1 MYYIHKGHTIKM
13 KKYNYDNQKNISGE
27 RIRQLRKANKLSQ
40 NQLAIKMQTE
50 GVIMEQDVISRIE
63 SGQRILVDYELFALA
78 QIFKVSSDWIIG
90 LSDKQ

>member
-1 MYYIHKGHTIKM
+1 MYYIHKRAYYKDEEIQLRQSEKHF
-13 KKYNYDNQKNISGE
+13 GE

>member
-1 MYYIHKGHTIKM
+1 M

-27 RIRQLRKANKLSQ
+27 RIRQLRKANKLLQ

>member
-1 MYYIHKGHTIKM
+1 M
-13 KKYNYDNQKNISGE
+13 KKYNYENQKNISGE

>member
-1 MYYIHKGHTIKM
+1 M
-13 KKYNYDNQKNISGE
+13 KKYNYENQKNISGE

-63 SGQRILVDYELFALA
+63 SGQRILVDYELYALA

>member
-1 MYYIHKGHTIKM
+1 M

-63 SGQRILVDYELFALA
+63 SGQRILVDYELYALA

>member
-1 MYYIHKGHTIKM
+1 M

-78 QIFKVSSDWIIG
+78 QIFNVSSDWIIG

>member
-1 MYYIHKGHTIKM
+1 M

-78 QIFKVSSDWIIG
+78 QIFKVSSDRIIG

>member
-63 SGQRILVDYELFALA
+63 SGQRILVDYELYALA

>member
-1 MYYIHKGHTIKM
+1 M

-63 SGQRILVDYELFALA
+63 SGQRILVDYELYALA
-78 QIFKVSSDWIIG
+78 TIFKVSSDWIIG
-90 LSDKQ
+90 LSDEPK

>member
-1 MYYIHKGHTIKM
+1 M

-63 SGQRILVDYELFALA
+63 SGQRILVDYELYALA

-90 LSDKQ
+90 LSDERK

>member
-1 MYYIHKGHTIKM
+1 M

>member
-1 MYYIHKGHTIKM
+1 
-13 KKYNYDNQKNISGE
+13 
-27 RIRQLRKANKLSQ
+27 
-40 NQLAIKMQTE
+40 MQTE

-63 SGQRILVDYELFALA
+63 SGQRILVDYELYALA

>member
-1 MYYIHKGHTIKM
+1 M
-13 KKYNYDNQKNISGE
+13 KKYNYENQKNISGE
-27 RIRQLRKANKLSQ
+27 RIRQLRKTNKLSQ

>member
-1 MYYIHKGHTIKM
+1 M

-63 SGQRILVDYELFALA
+63 SGQRILVDYELYALA

-90 LSDKQ
+90 LSNERK

>member
-1 MYYIHKGHTIKM
+1 M

-63 SGQRILVDYELFALA
+63 PGQRILVDYELFALA

>member
-1 MYYIHKGHTIKM
+1 M
-13 KKYNYDNQKNISGE
+13 KKYNYENQKNISGE

-90 LSDKQ
+90 LSDERK

>member
-1 MYYIHKGHTIKM
+1 M

-90 LSDKQ
+90 LSNERK

>member
-1 MYYIHKGHTIKM
+1 M

-50 GVIMEQDVISRIE
+50 GVIM
-63 SGQRILVDYELFALA
+63 
-78 QIFKVSSDWIIG
+78 
-90 LSDKQ
+90 

>member
-1 MYYIHKGHTIKM
+1 M
-13 KKYNYDNQKNISGE
+13 KKYNYENQKNISGE

-63 SGQRILVDYELFALA
+63 SGQRILVDYELFAMA

-90 LSDKQ
+90 LSDEQR

>member
-1 MYYIHKGHTIKM
+1 M

-27 RIRQLRKANKLSQ
+27 RILQLRKANKLSQ